1 MKQDHRK
8 VLTPAIVKQNLQ
20 KSVKGDLVFNGVV
33 SAILLLLGVAFM
45 SIILSAGD
53 GFQPEYR
60 FIAIGLALLFFLP
73 FFVVAV
79 VLIVRPLMRWRM
91 VREGQYEILE
101 DTLVNAFC
109 HHNPKG
115 IDRSDLYFENYGSFT
130 LTGDYENPSIF
141 GVTYILVV
149 FQDGKGTLSHMYS
162 TREYRLGGGK
172 DV

>member
-1 MKQDHRK
+1 
-8 VLTPAIVKQNLQ
+8 
-20 KSVKGDLVFNGVV
+20 
-33 SAILLLLGVAFM
+33 
-45 SIILSAGD
+45 
-53 GFQPEYR
+53 
-60 FIAIGLALLFFLP
+60 
-73 FFVVAV
+73 
-79 VLIVRPLMRWRM
+79 M